1 MFRDTMKGLCL
12 ALALSLLAVPAHAE
26 GKRFAIIP
34 HSVADGNFIAAFEG
48 VKQAAKIGGDEV
60 VFLGAPDIAH
70 ALGQI
75 QALQQALDLDVDGI
89 GFAPLNA
96 APVLQSPEFAELR
109 RRGIPLVLFESD
121 FPRSS
126 RDLREGFVGT
136 DGVEM
141 GRALGRLARHL
152 RPTGGNVLIIAG
164 QEGHESINQRIQGI
178 RLALGLA
185 KEGPGTPNWRENLRS
200 PLYSG
205 GDYDLALQQLK
216 FGLEHPNVDIVIAAG
231 WWPQMAKN
239 YQQVIN
245 PFRKQLA
252 SGEKV
257 IISGDASRLQL
268 DYLALGLSQGNVAQN
283 FYAMGQQVYWS
294 LARLSR
300 GEKLPQ
306 DTFYTPVR
314 VHLARCGAAKAC

>member
-1 MFRDTMKGLCL
+1 MFRLVILAMCLMLGLWPEPF
-12 ALALSLLAVPAHAE
+12 PAQAE

-34 HSVADGNFIAAFEG
+34 HSVSDGNFIAAFEG
-48 VKQAAKIGGDEV
+48 ARDAARTGGDEV

-75 QALQQALDLDVDGI
+75 QALQQALDLGVDGI

-96 APVLQSPEFAELR
+96 APVLDNPVFAEVR
-109 RRGIPLVLFESD
+109 KRGIPLVLFESD
-121 FPRSS
+121 FPQSQ
-126 RDLREGFVGT
+126 RDMRDGFVGT

-141 GRALGRLARHL
+141 GRALGRLAKRL
-152 RPTGGNVLIIAG
+152 RPTGGDVLIIAG
-164 QEGHESINQRIQGI
+164 EEGHESINQRIKGI
-178 RLALGLA
+178 RLALGLV
-185 KEGPGTPNWRENLRS
+185 KDEGDATPWRENLRS
-200 PLYSG
+200 PVYSG

-216 FGLEHPNVDIVIAAG
+216 YGLEHPNVDIVIAAG
-231 WWPQMAKN
+231 WWPQMAPN

-257 IISGDASRLQL
+257 IISGDASKLQL

-300 GEKLPQ
+300 GDKLSQ

-314 VHLARCGAAKAC
+314 VHMARCGVAKTC